1 MHRETRFAAVQDRLQ
16 KQVMG
21 SSSFAVVEA
30 VEVRAVEYSADLL
43 KSFHQ

>member
-1 MHRETRFAAVQDRLQ
+1 MLRETRFAAVQVRLQ

-30 VEVRAVEYSADLL
+30 VEVRAAAYSADLP